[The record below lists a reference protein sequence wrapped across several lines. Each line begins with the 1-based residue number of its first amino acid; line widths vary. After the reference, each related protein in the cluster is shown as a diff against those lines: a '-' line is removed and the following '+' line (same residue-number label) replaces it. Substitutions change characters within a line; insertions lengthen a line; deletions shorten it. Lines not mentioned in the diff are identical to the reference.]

1 MDRSVKKIGQL
12 FLGLTLIWGFI
23 FFLVPLLT
31 QNSSSQQMIEFIER
45 RAIEADALFYTES
58 EDAVKSEF
66 LMRKKIK

>member
-1 MDRSVKKIGQL
+1 
-12 FLGLTLIWGFI
+12 
-23 FFLVPLLT
+23 
-31 QNSSSQQMIEFIER
+31 MIEFIER